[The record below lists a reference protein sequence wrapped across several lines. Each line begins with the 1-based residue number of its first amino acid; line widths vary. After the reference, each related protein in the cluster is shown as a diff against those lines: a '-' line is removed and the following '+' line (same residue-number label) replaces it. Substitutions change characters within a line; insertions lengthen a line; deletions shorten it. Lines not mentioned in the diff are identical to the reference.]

1 MKPIANALSKFNWG
15 TRACSAFVLCATTAI
30 ALPAQTLTT
39 LHSFDGA
46 DGSTPSGAL
55 VQGIDGNFYGAAPY
69 LGANGLGTIFKITPS
84 GTLTTLHS
92 FDGTDGSVPN
102 GALIQASNGDFHG
115 TTDYGGYGGDYG
127 AGTVFKITPSGTLT
141 TLYSFC
147 GQSGCPDGQYPSS
160 LSQATNGDFY
170 GTTISGGAYGG
181 GTIFKINPQGA
192 LTTLYSFCS
201 LTGCADGS
209 YPYVPPVQ
217 ATNGDLYGTTG
228 YGGTSSACGTVGC
241 GTVFKITLSGTL
253 TTLHSFDGTDGAT
266 PQAVLVQATNGDF
279 YGTTDGG
286 GANNAGT
293 VFKITPSGT
302 LTTLHSFCGQSG
314 CPDGEGPSGLVQATN
329 GDLYGVTNY
338 AGANSG
344 GTVFKITPAGRLT
357 TVYSFCSQSGCT
369 DGNLPDADLIQ
380 ATNGDFYG
388 TTFAGGTNNNADC
401 SAYTGVAGGCGTVFR
416 LSVGL
421 GPFVKTQPTSGKVGA
436 AIEILGT
443 DLASAASVNFN
454 GTAAVFTVNSRGSAI
469 STTVPTG
476 ATTGDVQVVT
486 LGGTLT
492 SNVPFRVP

>member
-1 MKPIANALSKFNWG
+1 MKLNALSKFNWG
-15 TRACSAFVLCATTAI
+15 TRACGVFVLCATTAI
-30 ALPAQTLTT
+30 ALPAQSLTT

-46 DGSTPSGAL
+46 DGSGPVEAL

-69 LGANGLGTIFKITPS
+69 LGANGFGTIFKITPN
-84 GTLTTLHS
+84 GTLTTLHN
-92 FDGTDGSVPN
+92 FDGTDGEVPN
-102 GALIQASNGDFHG
+102 AALIQAANGDFYG
-115 TTDYGGYGGDYG
+115 TTSYGGAYGS
-127 AGTVFKITPSGTLT
+127 GTVFKITPSGTLT

-147 GQSGCPDGQYPSS
+147 GQSGCPDGQYSFGP

-170 GTTISGGAYGG
+170 GTTFYGGAYGG
-181 GTIFKINPQGA
+181 GTIFKITPHGA

-201 LTGCADGS
+201 LSGCADGS
-209 YPYVPPVQ
+209 NPYAPPVQ

-228 YGGTSSACGTVGC
+228 YGGTSSACSTVGC

-253 TTLHSFDGTDGAT
+253 TTLHTFDGTDGAELFAGLIQATNGDFYGVTFGGGANYSGTVFTIT
-266 PQAVLVQATNGDF
+266 PSGTLTTLHNFCAQSGCPAGEGPTGLVQATNGDF
-279 YGTTDGG
+279 YG
-286 GANNAGT
+286 
-293 VFKITPSGT
+293 
-302 LTTLHSFCGQSG
+302 
-314 CPDGEGPSGLVQATN
+314 
-329 GDLYGVTNY
+329 VTNY
-338 AGANSG
+338 AGANSA

-369 DGNLPDADLIQ
+369 DGNGPIGALIQ

-388 TTFAGGTNNNADC
+388 TTYEGGTSSTC
-401 SAYTGVAGGCGTVFR
+401 AGGCGTVFS
-416 LSVGL
+416 LFVGL
-421 GPFVKTQPTSGKVGA
+421 GPFVKTEPTSGKVGA
-436 AIEILGT
+436 AVEILGN
-443 DLASAASVNFN
+443 DLASAAIVTFN